1 MSGWPL
7 KDQVR
12 VAGVDDGRYIRGSDR
27 TPIVITIMRLDGYVE
42 GVLIS
47 DVGTDG
53 SDSSECV
60 YDMLKASGHLPQ
72 IRAILS
78 DGACLAG
85 FNVLD
90 MLDLHERT
98 GVPIITCSD
107 KEPKTHSIA
116 EALKGTFQDWE
127 ERLSMIT
134 RYEPK
139 EVDLKDGPCFIR
151 CEGITQEKAEWL
163 VRKATVR
170 GRTPEPIRISHMIAH
185 SLDRSSEVN

>member
-7 KDQVR
+7 KDQSR

-27 TPIVITIMRLDGYVE
+27 TPIVITIMRLDGYME
-42 GVLIS
+42 KVLIS
-47 DVGTDG
+47 DIRTDG
-53 SDSSECV
+53 SDSSECI
-60 YDMLKASGHLPQ
+60 YDVLKRSGHLPQ

-85 FNVLD
+85 FNALD
-90 MLDLHERT
+90 LKDLHERT

-107 KEPKTHSIA
+107 EKPNTPSIT
-116 EALKGTFQDWE
+116 EALNGLFKDWE

-139 EVDLKDGPCFIR
+139 EVVLNDGPCFIR
-151 CEGITQEKAEWL
+151 YEGIDQERAEWL
-163 VRKATVR
+163 VRKATIR

-185 SLDRSSEVN
+185 ALFRSSEVN